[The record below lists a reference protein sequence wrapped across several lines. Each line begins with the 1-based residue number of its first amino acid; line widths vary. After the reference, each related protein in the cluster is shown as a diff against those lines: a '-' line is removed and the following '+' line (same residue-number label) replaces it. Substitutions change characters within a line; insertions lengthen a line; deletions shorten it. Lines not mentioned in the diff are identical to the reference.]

1 MQKSSYTTFLF
12 STPINLCYNNI
23 ELIYNGGKMEHTKLK
38 IPTHVAI
45 IMDGNG
51 RWALEKGLSRSKGH
65 EAGFEALKRIS
76 EYIFSKGIKVLSI
89 FAFSTENF
97 KRSKE
102 EVNFLM
108 YLFENKFKEYSDYL
122 KEKNIRIIFSG
133 KREKPLSQ
141 ASIDIMNTVEE
152 ETKEKTG
159 GVLNL
164 CMNYSGRQEIVEA
177 TKKISTLV
185 QENKL
190 RIEDID
196 EELFNHYLFQELPP
210 VDFLIRTSGELRIS
224 NFMLYQL
231 SYAEMYFP
239 RIYFPD
245 FNSEAFDEAILV
257 YNKRDCRFGG
267 IKNENKSY

>member
-102 EVNFLM
+102 EVNLLM
-108 YLFENKFKEYSDYL
+108 YLFENKFKEYSD
-122 KEKNIRIIFSG
+122 
-133 KREKPLSQ
+133 
-141 ASIDIMNTVEE
+141 
-152 ETKEKTG
+152 
-159 GVLNL
+159 
-164 CMNYSGRQEIVEA
+164 
-177 TKKISTLV
+177 
-185 QENKL
+185 
-190 RIEDID
+190 
-196 EELFNHYLFQELPP
+196 
-210 VDFLIRTSGELRIS
+210 
-224 NFMLYQL
+224 
-231 SYAEMYFP
+231 
-239 RIYFPD
+239 
-245 FNSEAFDEAILV
+245 
-257 YNKRDCRFGG
+257 
-267 IKNENKSY
+267 